1 MKMHVDENGKPVPV
15 LGIGGKGIVIDG
27 TSATAK
33 SAALEAGVYRIC
45 PSEATADGVTY
56 TVGADTVEAPLEAKA
71 TDTYLAVGAIESIFV
86 ENGHKIA
93 VLGGKLSVTPL
104 A

>member
-1 MKMHVDENGKPVPV
+1 MKMRVDENGNPVPV
-15 LGIGGKGIVIDG
+15 LGIAGKGFVIDG
-27 TSATAK
+27 TSASDT
-33 SAALEAGVYRIC
+33 SEALEPGIYRLC

-56 TVGADTVEAPLEAKA
+56 TAGEDTDETPLEAEA

-104 A
+104 T